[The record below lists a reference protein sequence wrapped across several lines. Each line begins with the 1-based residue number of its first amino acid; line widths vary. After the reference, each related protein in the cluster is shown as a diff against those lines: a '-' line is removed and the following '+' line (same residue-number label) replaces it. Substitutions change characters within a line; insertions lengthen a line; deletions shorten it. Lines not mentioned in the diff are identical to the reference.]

1 MPESKRRK
9 PRHSGPTRSKKE
21 VVNPTR
27 SKPPSPTWYVVTMT
41 ALMGLGV
48 IMVIARFVF
57 SLDQWVTIVGLLLI
71 AAGFLMTTN
80 YR

>member
-9 PRHSGPTRSKKE
+9 PRHTGPTKSKKE
-21 VVNPTR
+21 TLNPTR
-27 SKPPSPTWYVVTMT
+27 SKPPSPTWYVIAMT
-41 ALMGLGV
+41 GLMGIGV
-48 IMVIARFVF
+48 VLVIARFVF
-57 SLDQWVTIVGLLLI
+57 SFDTWVTILGLSLI